1 MQHFKKS
8 CYFAA
13 DFIYSKTNMNTKLTL
28 VTLILSISVILGSC
42 ASQNDEPALSEGTG
56 TITLGVTTST
66 AFTKAVDE
74 SSYSNV
80 DNYSVQILNDAG
92 TPVKEFLYSEREEK
106 ITLNNG
112 SYTLKA
118 FYGTESNA
126 SRESF
131 YVVGNTS
138 FQVNGEPVQAV
149 AVTCQPTCGKV
160 KATFASNMDEY
171 FSDYSIVY
179 ETAALKAAGSTAVWA
194 KGDKDPWYLKVDNAG
209 ETVTATIQCTR
220 LSDNKTATVERTYTL
235 APNKSWT
242 LNIAPSDDNGSLG
255 IEITVDETTDDET
268 IDIEVPADW
277 V

>member
-1 MQHFKKS
+1 
-8 CYFAA
+8 
-13 DFIYSKTNMNTKLTL
+13 MNTKSTL
-28 VTLILSISVILGSC
+28 AACLLSISVILGSC
-42 ASQNDEPALSEGTG
+42 ASQNDEPVFSEGTG
-56 TITLGVTTST
+56 SIALGLTTST

-74 SSYSNV
+74 STYSNV
-80 DNYSVQILNDAG
+80 DNYTVQILNDKGNA
-92 TPVKEFLYSEREEK
+92 VKEFTYSEKEEK
-106 ITLNNG
+106 ISLNNG

-131 YVVGNTS
+131 YVEGSTS
-138 FQVNGEPVQAV
+138 FQVNGEPVQE
-149 AVTCQPTCGKV
+149 VTVNCQPTCGKV

-179 ETAALKAAGSTAVWA
+179 ETAALKAAGTTAVWA

-209 ETVTATIQCTR
+209 ETVTAAIQVTR
-220 LSDNKTATVERTYTL
+220 KSDNKTATVTKTHTL

-242 LNIAPSDDNGSLG
+242 LNIAPANDSGELG
-255 IEITVDETTDDET
+255 IEIKVDETTDDET
-268 IDIEVPADW
+268 IDIKVPADW

>member
-1 MQHFKKS
+1 
-8 CYFAA
+8 
-13 DFIYSKTNMNTKLTL
+13 MNTKSTL
-28 VTLILSISVILGSC
+28 AACLLSISVILGSC

-56 TITLGVTTST
+56 TITLGVSTST

-80 DNYSVQILNDAG
+80 DNYTVQILNDAG

-160 KATFASNMDEY
+160 KATFASNMDEF

-242 LNIAPSDDNGSLG
+242 LNIAPADDNGSLG